1 MHNLLNNSQY
11 TSCCYDSFV
20 FNGFN
25 AILGGRCRKIISAS
39 APISGDVITF
49 LKVVFACPV
58 MEAYGMS
65 ETAGGNVWCK
75 VEDPVSGHAGG
86 PNIALAVK
94 LRDIPE
100 LEYSSADKPYP
111 RGELCMKGPMIMKG
125 YFRKP
130 EKTAECL
137 IDGWLHSGD
146 VAEIYPNGT
155 IKIIDRTKNIFK
167 LSQGEYLA
175 PEKLENGYVQSPLI
189 AQILVYGDMYKS
201 CLVAIVVPDEQP
213 LADWCRA
220 KGKTRAEVLAD
231 QTEYQKLVLDSMM

>member
-1 MHNLLNNSQY
+1 MPRLFNKIHAKIDADFKALTGMKKWIAQRGLKAKMHNLLNNSQY

-86 PNIALAVK
+86 PNVALAVK

-111 RGELCMKGPMIMKG
+111 RGELCM
-125 YFRKP
+125 
-130 EKTAECL
+130 
-137 IDGWLHSGD
+137 
-146 VAEIYPNGT
+146 
-155 IKIIDRTKNIFK
+155 
-167 LSQGEYLA
+167 
-175 PEKLENGYVQSPLI
+175 
-189 AQILVYGDMYKS
+189 
-201 CLVAIVVPDEQP
+201 
-213 LADWCRA
+213 
-220 KGKTRAEVLAD
+220 
-231 QTEYQKLVLDSMM
+231 